1 MSNLSTKIYNNVVN
15 TMQSGDTK
23 TDSRSEYSEEDL
35 YLIRD
40 LFVNSGELSSTI
52 EVVEDVF
59 LERITI
65 RHLWSKK
72 AAL

>member
-1 MSNLSTKIYNNVVN
+1 MSNLSTKIYNKVVN

-23 TDSRSEYSEEDL
+23 TYSRSEYSEEDL

-65 RHLWSKK
+65 RHL
-72 AAL
+72 

>member
-65 RHLWSKK
+65 RHL
-72 AAL
+72 